1 MDPRSDNIQSVMYL
15 ESAAGSGGILAGGG
29 PFFGGSC
36 RLSGVSLSYKDRVSA
51 LNYHTYM

>member
-29 PFFGGSC
+29 PSLAAVADSVG
-36 RLSGVSLSYKDRVSA
+36 SLSATK
-51 LNYHTYM
+51 TG